1 MDRKAF
7 NFYKSYFEVFKM
19 LENDEDKLQFITA
32 LLEKQ
37 FENKE
42 PAKMNTMATFA
53 YKSQEHNI
61 IAQVDGYISKITHPT
76 EGGIKGGMKG
86 DIQGGSVQEKEKEE
100 GKVKEKV
107 KVKEKEKVQFVA
119 PSIDEVVKFF
129 EEHGYT
135 NGDKAWNFYND
146 GDWKDSKG
154 NPVIN
159 WKQKMRM
166 VWFKD
171 ENKKQPTEQEKLI
184 KAFHEREDRERA
196 KFGLPPLE
204 RMKK

>member
-1 MDRKAF
+1 
-7 NFYKSYFEVFKM
+7 
-19 LENDEDKLQFITA
+19 
-32 LLEKQ
+32 
-37 FENKE
+37 
-42 PAKMNTMATFA
+42 MATFA

-76 EGGIKGGMKG
+76 EGGIKGGNKG
-86 DIQGGSVQEKEKEE
+86 DIKGGSVQEKEKEK

-119 PSIDEVVKFF
+119 PTIDEVVKFF

-135 NGDKAWNFYND
+135 NGDKAWNYYND

-154 NPVIN
+154 NPVVN
-159 WKQKMRM
+159 WKQKMRI

-171 ENKKQPTEQEKLI
+171 ENKKQPTEQEKL
-184 KAFHEREDRERA
+184 AEANRERWQRERERFEQLH
-196 KFGLPPLE
+196 K
-204 RMKK
+204 

>member
-1 MDRKAF
+1 MERKAF
-7 NFYKSYFEVFKM
+7 NFYKSYYEVFKM

-42 PAKMNTMATFA
+42 PGKMLPMATFA

-61 IAQVDGYISKITHPT
+61 ISQVEGFINKISHPT
-76 EGGIKGGMKG
+76 EGGKQGGIKGA
-86 DIQGGSVQEKEKEE
+86 SVQEEEEGKVKGKEE
-100 GKVKEKV
+100 GKVKDKGKVKEKV
-107 KVKEKEKVQFVA
+107 KFV
-119 PSIDEVVKFF
+119 PPLIDEVVKFF

-135 NGDKAWNFYND
+135 NGDKAWNYYND

-154 NPVIN
+154 NPVVS

-171 ENKKQPTEQEKLI
+171 ENKKQPTEHEKL
-184 KAFHEREDRERA
+184 AQANRERWQWERERFEQLN
-196 KFGLPPLE
+196 K
-204 RMKK
+204 

>member
-76 EGGIKGGMKG
+76 EGGIKGGKKG
-86 DIQGGSVQEKEKEE
+86 DIQGGSVQEKEE

-107 KVKEKEKVQFVA
+107 KVKEKEKVQFLA

-129 EEHGYT
+129 EENGYT
-135 NGDKAWNFYND
+135 NGDKAWNYYND

-154 NPVIN
+154 NPVVS

-171 ENKKQPTEQEKLI
+171 ENKKQPTEHEKL
-184 KAFHEREDRERA
+184 AQANRERWQRERERFEQLN
-196 KFGLPPLE
+196 K
-204 RMKK
+204 